1 MKKTIILGNGFDL
14 NLGFPTSYKDFI
26 ASTDFAS
33 NLWSGMPL
41 AYGVGSHP
49 SNLFRYI
56 QSKDAEDPRWT
67 DIEKLLSEYSKKGE
81 VSISTRRGSASVPNV
96 STQETYG
103 YYEQLKNS
111 LRDYLRSIK
120 FSEIADRSSMAYKL
134 LLAISGYNGA
144 DLSVLSFN
152 YSLPEKIFPE
162 LNLKGKIVNIHGS
175 IESDIILGINDSGLY
190 DSSYSYMVKTKDHAS
205 RLSLVREK
213 ILEADELVIFGHS
226 LGETDRDYF
235 MGTLPFFRK
244 RVIIISKN
252 GFSKEEIRNEL
263 LSVNAY
269 HVRDNAEW
277 HFTEQGANIEI
288 L

>member
-14 NLGFPTSYKDFI
+14 DLGFPTSYKNFI
-26 ASTDFAS
+26 ESTSFAS
-33 NLWSGMPL
+33 NLWSGMHL
-41 AYGVGSHP
+41 AYGIGPHP

-56 QSKDAEDPRWT
+56 QSKAAEDPRWT

-81 VSISTRRGSASVPNV
+81 VSISTRRGSASAPNV
-96 STQETYG
+96 STQEIYG
-103 YYEQLKNS
+103 YYEQLKSS
-111 LRDYLRSIK
+111 LRDYLRSIMFQEK
-120 FSEIADRSSMAYKL
+120 ANRSSLAYSFL
-134 LLAISGYNGA
+134 SAISGYNGA

-152 YSLPEKIFPE
+152 YTLPEKIFPE
-162 LNLKGKIVNIHGS
+162 LNLKGKIVNIHGN
-175 IESDIILGINDSGLY
+175 IESDIILGINDSRLY
-190 DSSYSYMVKTKDHAS
+190 DSSYSYMVKTKDYVS
-205 RLSLVREK
+205 QLSLVREK

-235 MGTLPFFRK
+235 QNTLPFFHK

-252 GFSKEEIRNEL
+252 VFSKEEICNEL
-263 LSVNAY
+263 KSINAY

-277 HFTEQGANIEI
+277 YLSEQSASVII